1 MARNGCPRFIYFMA
15 NPRAFVYVDGFNLF
29 FRSLRKTGFKWLN
42 VQSLCEQILPHY
54 DIVQVNYYT
63 AKIRSRGD
71 PDKSLRHEAY
81 LRALRTL
88 PKVQIFH
95 GTFSSHKVLRE
106 LAHAS
111 LLTKVK
117 RRLGIEVRMNRCV
130 KVFDPKEKGSDV
142 NLAVHM
148 VNDAWK
154 NNYDVGVLLSNDTD
168 LLEAI
173 KVVRRDCR
181 KKICVINPHNSPN
194 PELHKEADLIREI
207 RPEHLSA
214 AQLPSAIPFTKIS
227 KPLKW

>member
-1 MARNGCPRFIYFMA
+1 
-15 NPRAFVYVDGFNLF
+15 VYVDGFNLF
-29 FRSLRKTGFKWLN
+29 FRSLRKTTFKWLN
-42 VQSLCEQILPHY
+42 IQSLCEQILPQN
-54 DIVQVNYYT
+54 DILQVNYYT

-88 PKVQIFH
+88 PKVNIFY
-95 GTFSSHKVLRE
+95 GTFSNHKVMRE

-111 LLTKVK
+111 LITKLK
-117 RRLGIEVRMNRCV
+117 RRLGIQVRMNRCV
-130 KVFDPKEKGSDV
+130 TVFDPKEKGSDV

-154 NNYDVGVLLSNDTD
+154 DLYDVGVLLSNDTD

-173 KVVRRDCR
+173 KVVRRDC
-181 KKICVINPHNSPN
+181 KKTICVINPHNHPN

-207 RPEHLSA
+207 RPIHLSA
-214 AQLPSAIPFTKIS
+214 AQLPAAIPFTKIS
-227 KPLKW
+227 KPKSW